1 MEEKRNIY
9 QRMLMIQT
17 ELGVVFKSQVVDG
30 DYSAVKEG
38 DVLNAVKPL
47 ESKYGVYS
55 YPIKRNLI
63 NLQVGDNVAMRVETT
78 YRFVNIDDKD
88 DYLEIISYGD
98 GVDTYDKAP
107 GKAMTYS
114 DKYALM
120 KAYKITTGDDPDQNA
135 SPNGDDSEPADP
147 KNSNATADQEAQL
160 KSMLSEERFG
170 NMLKTYKVNSVRE
183 MSFAQAAEVIEK
195 IQKRIIKV

>member
-1 MEEKRNIY
+1 
-9 QRMLMIQT
+9 MIQT